1 MGFLA
6 QGADLVPDLRE
17 VGLFHA
23 LDEKD
28 AVEVVDF
35 VLDATGEQAVAFEDV
50 RDAVE
55 VLVFDPDELGARDV
69 SLDFGQGQA
78 TFLVVELFAGK
89 KFDLRVGQGHGFE
102 EGRGEGLAVQDA
114 GNRVIGMIGDLD
126 HAEAQGL
133 PDLLGRQADAFGVAH
148 GVDHVTGKVEEF
160 VGEVG
165 NRLAF
170 FVKDAFSVLGDAQG
184 HVGEGRP
191 VLEFGSG
198 KREIRNALI
207 EVLGNV
213 NKNRLQNR
221 DG

>member
-1 MGFLA
+1 M
-6 QGADLVPDLRE
+6 
-17 VGLFHA
+17 GLFHA

-55 VLVFDPDELGARDV
+55 VLVFDPDELGACDV

-78 TFLVVELFAGK
+78 TFLVVELFARK

-102 EGRGEGLAVQDA
+102 EGRGEGLAVKDA
-114 GNRVIGMIGDLD
+114 GNRVIGMIGNLD
-126 HAEAQGL
+126 HAKAQGL
-133 PDLLGRQADAFGVAH
+133 PDLLGRQPDALGVAH
-148 GVDHVTGKVEEF
+148 GIDHVTGQVEEF

-165 NRLAF
+165 DCLAF
-170 FVKDAFSVLGDAQG
+170 FVKDVFSVLCDAQG
-184 HVGEGRP
+184 HLGEGST
-191 VLEFGSG
+191 VLKFGSG
-198 KREIRNALI
+198 KPGIRTALI
-207 EVLGNV
+207 EVLLNV

-221 DG
+221 GG